1 MSMAEVPNPMPSL
14 ICRSRP
20 ETRLEV
26 APCPR
31 YAAVVSTTAEKLF
44 EKAQALPEPAQVAL
58 LKLAEVMATTPP
70 AAAPP
75 KPKPQFG
82 SARGLI
88 TIGPD
93 FDEPLEDFKPYME

>member
-1 MSMAEVPNPMPSL
+1 MAEVPNPMPSL
-14 ICRSRP
+14 ICRSRH

-26 APCPR
+26 SPCPR
-31 YAAVVSTTAEKLF
+31 YAAVVSTAEKLF
-44 EKAQALPEPAQVAL
+44 EKAQALPESAQAAL
-58 LKLAEVMATTPP
+58 LKLVEVLATTPP
-70 AAAPP
+70 AAAP

-93 FDEPLEDFKPYME
+93 FDEPLEDFKTYME